1 MFVIL
6 GSVFVIGAVLTG
18 FTMSGGH
25 VGALI
30 HPSEFITIGGA
41 AFGALVVMSPKKVMV
56 DLVKGIIAILKPSPF
71 GKPTYIDLFKLLYSL
86 SQIVR
91 RDGLLALDS
100 HLTSPH
106 ESPLFNKYPSISKNH
121 HVLDFIVGAL
131 GMLSDG
137 KMTSEQLAD
146 ALETEIGV
154 LEHEHHAAVG
164 ALAKTADAL
173 PGFGIVAAVLG
184 IVITMGAINGPAEEI
199 GHKVG
204 TALVGTF
211 LGILMSYG
219 FFNPMAA
226 RMDFQGQEEMVFFR
240 TIVAAVVALN
250 EGATPRDMIMT
261 ARRGVGTEARPT
273 LEELEQVFKETGTDG

>member
-6 GSVFVIGAVLTG
+6 GSIVVIGAVLTG
-18 FTMSGGH
+18 FTMSGGQ
-25 VGALI
+25 VMALV

-41 AFGALVVMSPKKVMV
+41 AFGALITMSPKKVIV
-56 DLVKGIIAILKPSPF
+56 DLFKGLLSILKPSPF
-71 GKPTYIDLFKLLYSL
+71 GKPAYLDLFKLMYSL
-86 SQIVR
+86 SQVVR

-106 ESPLFNKYPSISKNH
+106 ESPLFNKYPRIAHNH
-121 HVLDFIVGAL
+121 HMLDFIVGAL

-137 KMTSEQLAD
+137 KMTSDQLKA
-146 ALETEIGV
+146 ALETELSV
-154 LEHEHHAAVG
+154 VDQEHHNAVG
-164 ALAKTADAL
+164 ALSKTADAL

-219 FFNPMAA
+219 FFGPMAG
-226 RMDFQGQEEMVFFR
+226 RMELQGIEEMTFFR
-240 TIVAAVVALN
+240 TIIIAVVALN
-250 EGATPRDMIMT
+250 EGATPRDRIMQ
-261 ARRGVGTEARPT
+261 ARRGVGTAVRPR
-273 LEELEQVFKETGTDG
+273 LEDLEQAFKEAGAE

>member
-6 GSVFVIGAVLTG
+6 GSIVVIGAVLTG
-18 FTMSGGH
+18 FTMSGGQ
-25 VGALI
+25 VMALV

-41 AFGALVVMSPKKVMV
+41 AFGALITMSPKKVIV
-56 DLVKGIIAILKPSPF
+56 DLFKGLIAILKASPF
-71 GKPTYIDLFKLLYSL
+71 GKPAYIDLFKLMYSL
-86 SQIVR
+86 SQVVR

-100 HLTSPH
+100 HLTNPH
-106 ESPLFNKYPSISKNH
+106 ESPLFNKYPRIAHNH
-121 HVLDFIVGAL
+121 HMLDFIVGAL

-137 KMTSEQLAD
+137 KMTSDQLKG
-146 ALETEIGV
+146 ALETELSV
-154 LEHEHHAAVG
+154 VDQEHHNAVG
-164 ALAKTADAL
+164 ALSKTADAL

-219 FFNPMAA
+219 FFGPMAG
-226 RMDFQGQEEMVFFR
+226 RMELQGIEEMTFFR
-240 TIVAAVVALN
+240 TIITAVVALN
-250 EGATPRDMIMT
+250 EGATPRDMIMQ
-261 ARRGVGTEARPT
+261 ARRGVGTEVRPT
-273 LEELEQVFKETGTDG
+273 LEELEQIFKEAGAE

>member
-1 MFVIL
+1 MFVIV
-6 GSVFVIGAVLTG
+6 GSLVVIGAVLTG
-18 FTMSGGH
+18 FTMSGGQ
-25 VGALI
+25 VAALI

-41 AFGALVVMSPKKVMV
+41 AFGAMITMSPKKVIV
-56 DLVKGIIAILKPSPF
+56 DLFKGMIAILKPSPF
-71 GKPTYIDLFKLLYSL
+71 GKPAYIDLFKLLYSL

-106 ESPLFNKYPSISKNH
+106 ESPLFNKYPRLANNH
-121 HVLDFIVGAL
+121 HILDFIVGAL

-137 KMTSEQLAD
+137 KLTSDQLKA
-146 ALETEIGV
+146 ALETEVGV
-154 LEHEHHAAVG
+154 METEHHAAVG
-164 ALAKTADAL
+164 ALSKTADAL

-219 FFNPMAA
+219 FFGPMAG
-226 RMDFQGQEEMVFFR
+226 RMEFQGIEEMTFFR
-240 TIVAAVVALN
+240 TIIIAVVALN
-250 EGATPRDMIMT
+250 EGATPRDMIMQ
-261 ARRGVGTEARPT
+261 ARRGIGTEVRPT
-273 LEELEQVFKETGTDG
+273 LEELEQVFKEASADT